1 MRRNSNGLR
10 KKVSVFKL
18 LCNKK
23 ISIILN
29 HIAEEQSR
37 MNEMISSSHHT
48 SSSHYERT
56 CIKTYYSNLDLSNLN
71 CSTNM
76 TRQQQPY
83 PIGGNNNYYDLQRG
97 NSYDFIDQDDYQPS
111 RNTYIDYRNFHEN
124 SNAPPF
130 KQQQQMPLATNKQQ
144 SRFRSPSLPAI
155 RHREYGV
162 KNRRQDEITT
172 SGYVSDSL
180 KNSHSPDIWYNEE
193 HNINNNNNS
202 SQQMH
207 QHQQN
212 VVARSNETRKFTAT
226 DNSSGLIDRI
236 PNSGNLRDYGQNL
249 SHVRHPPNDL
259 EQAGIPIGNESGMM
273 VDNGYQMQRYVYK
286 CVEG

>member
-1 MRRNSNGLR
+1 
-10 KKVSVFKL
+10 
-18 LCNKK
+18 
-23 ISIILN
+23 
-29 HIAEEQSR
+29 

-48 SSSHYERT
+48 SSHYERT

-71 CSTNM
+71 SSTTNM
-76 TRQQQPY
+76 TRQQQY
-83 PIGGNNNYYDLQRG
+83 PAGSNSNYYDLQRG
-97 NSYDFIDQDDYQPS
+97 NSYDFIDQDEYQPS

-124 SNAPPF
+124 THAPPMSQQQ
-130 KQQQQMPLATNKQQ
+130 KQQQQQQHQMPLATNKQ

-155 RHREYGV
+155 RHREFNL
-162 KNRRQDEITT
+162 KNGRQDELNT

-193 HNINNNNNS
+193 QHGN

-207 QHQQN
+207 QLHHHQLQQQQQS

-249 SHVRHPPNDL
+249 SHIRHPPNDL
-259 EQAGIPIGNESGMM
+259 EAAGNESNMM
-273 VDNGYQMQRYVYK
+273 VDNGYQMQR
-286 CVEG
+286 